1 MRNPWLRLTLT
12 TASLTWEAWRVVGLR
27 LAELAAGGETAQ
39 REAARFVPEKV
50 AAMLDAQ
57 MGLGID
63 MALGQSHLSAQR
75 TVAMYRRRVR
85 ENYRRLSR

>member
-1 MRNPWLRLTLT
+1 MHNPWLRLTL
-12 TASLTWEAWRVVGLR
+12 ASANLASEAWRVVGLR
-27 LAELAAGGETAQ
+27 MVELAAGGEMAR

-50 AAMLDAQ
+50 AALLDAQ

-63 MALGQSHLSAQR
+63 IALGQSHLSAQR